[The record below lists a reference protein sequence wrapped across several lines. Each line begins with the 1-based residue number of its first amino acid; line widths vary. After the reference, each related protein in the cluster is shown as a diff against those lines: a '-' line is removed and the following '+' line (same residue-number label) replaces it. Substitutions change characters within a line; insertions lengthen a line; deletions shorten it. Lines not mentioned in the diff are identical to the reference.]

1 MRSVE
6 SVAMI
11 LICATAHPSSDGP
24 VALFHLQHLISTTFS
39 IQNWQRCK
47 LHRRRDLAKQLAI
60 RDHYEHSRGRERGR
74 EGHRNEPRSP
84 SMAIARNLN
93 IEYDAGLASP

>member
-6 SVAMI
+6 SVEMI
-11 LICATAHPSSDGP
+11 LICATAHPRSDGP

-60 RDHYEHSRGRERGR
+60 RDDYEHSMGERER
-74 EGHRNEPRSP
+74 EG
-84 SMAIARNLN
+84 
-93 IEYDAGLASP
+93 GASE

>member
-6 SVAMI
+6 SVEMI

-39 IQNWQRCK
+39 IQNLPRCK

-60 RDHYEHSRGRERGR
+60 RDDYEHSRGER
-74 EGHRNEPRSP
+74 EGGRGIGMSLSRPRWQLLG
-84 SMAIARNLN
+84 I
-93 IEYDAGLASP
+93 

>member
-6 SVAMI
+6 SVEMI

-39 IQNWQRCK
+39 IQNLPRCK
-47 LHRRRDLAKQLAI
+47 LHRRRDLAEQLAI
-60 RDHYEHSRGRERGR
+60 RDDYVHSSGREREGGR
-74 EGHRNEPRSP
+74 GIGMSLARPRWQLLG
-84 SMAIARNLN
+84 I
-93 IEYDAGLASP
+93 